1 MTMTDEVIVEP
12 ATPAASEFASLG
24 ERLLAAREAKK
35 LSLQDVSD
43 SLRYSVKQISALE
56 CGDYDALPDAMI
68 TRGFIRNYA
77 RFVEIDAEPL
87 LASYRVYVP
96 DQLPATLRMES
107 LMHEVM
113 PGKDSQPWLQYILGS
128 IVVLLF
134 LLAWFFYMDYVPKPV
149 AVEAEKA
156 PLLVAAD
163 NVPVEINIPE
173 IALPAEERLTA
184 DSDADAIKSVA
195 SDASQAATIAPP
207 NVASPDENPVA
218 TAKNKLPPVTA
229 PVVAAIDAAQVK
241 ADAAKSAVAAV
252 AATNAAKSEVA
263 VKTEAAVKAEIA
275 VPATTKLAPANMKKV
290 SMSFSDESWVR
301 ATDKSGKVVFEK
313 ILPAGSQDGFEG
325 VPPFSLVIGN
335 ASATKLIYLGKP
347 VDLAAATQSNV
358 ARLTLE

>member
-1 MTMTDEVIVEP
+1 MTDEVIVEP

-35 LSLQDVSD
+35 LTLQDVSD
-43 SLRYSVKQISALE
+43 SLRFSVKQISALE
-56 CGDYDALPDAMI
+56 RGDYDALPDAMI

-87 LASYRVYVP
+87 LTSYRVYVP
-96 DQLPATLRMES
+96 DQLPGTLSMES

-134 LLAWFFYMDYVPKPV
+134 LLAWFFYMDYMPKPV
-149 AVEAEKA
+149 SAEADKTPIVAV
-156 PLLVAAD
+156 AD
-163 NVPVEINIPE
+163 NAPVEINMPE
-173 IALPAEERLTA
+173 IALPAEERLTGS
-184 DSDADAIKSVA
+184 SDTDATKSAA
-195 SDASQAATIAPP
+195 SDANQVATIAPLNAAAP
-207 NVASPDENPVA
+207 KASSDEVLETA
-218 TAKNKLPPVTA
+218 AKNKLPAVTA
-229 PVVAAIDAAQVK
+229 PVVAAVDAVKSK
-241 ADAAKSAVAAV
+241 ADAAKP
-252 AATNAAKSEVA
+252 AATAVTAAAKPEAA

-275 VPATTKLAPANMKKV
+275 APAPAKVVPANMKKV

-325 VPPFSLVIGN
+325 VPPLNLVIGN
-335 ASATKLIYLGKP
+335 ASATKLIYLGKA
-347 VDLAAATQSNV
+347 VDLAAVTQGNV

>member
-12 ATPAASEFASLG
+12 ATPAASEFTSPG

-35 LSLQDVSD
+35 LSLQDVSN
-43 SLRYSVKQISALE
+43 SLRFSVKQISALE
-56 CGDYDALPDAMI
+56 RGDYDVLPDAMI

-87 LASYRVYVP
+87 LTSYRLYVP
-96 DQLPATLRMES
+96 DQLPGTLSMES

-134 LLAWFFYMDYVPKPV
+134 LLAWFFYMDYMPKPV
-149 AVEAEKA
+149 AVEAQKV
-156 PLLVAAD
+156 PLVTAVD
-163 NVPVEINIPE
+163 NSPVEINMPE
-173 IALPAEERLTA
+173 IALPAEERLA
-184 DSDADAIKSVA
+184 AGSDADATKSVA
-195 SDASQAATIAPP
+195 SDVSQAATIAPL
-207 NVASPDENPVA
+207 NAASPDENLEA
-218 TAKNKLPPVTA
+218 TAKNKLPPVKA
-229 PVVAAIDAAQVK
+229 AVVAAVDAAKAK
-241 ADAAKSAVAAV
+241 ADAAKPAVAAV
-252 AATNAAKSEVA
+252 TATTLAKPEAA
-263 VKTEAAVKAEIA
+263 VKTETAVKAEIA
-275 VPATTKLAPANMKKV
+275 APATTKLAPVNMKKV

-325 VPPFSLVIGN
+325 LPPLNLVIGN

-347 VDLAAATQSNV
+347 VDLAAVTQSNV